1 MNKESE
7 LPYQSNDFIVA
18 SRKNQFS
25 SSSVASNASL
35 TFVPVAQKLSLH
47 KNKKKRQGLTDKEIK
62 RSFINDQATGKVR
75 AQKISD
81 HLPDKYVIAPRGYT
95 NDEANSINKEYAS
108 LHCDIQVNKDSIV
121 FSDTKIVREVEK
133 SENKYMKSVFKK
145 PSKK

>member
-1 MNKESE
+1 MNKESA

-18 SRKNQFS
+18 SRKNQLFS
-25 SSSVASNASL
+25 GSGTSNAPISFL
-35 TFVPVAQKLSLH
+35 PIAQKLSLH

-62 RSFINDQATGKVR
+62 RSFINDSTTGKVR
-75 AQKISD
+75 PQKISD

-95 NDEANSINKEYAS
+95 NDEAHSINKEYAT

-121 FSDTKIVREVEK
+121 FTDTKVVREVEK

>member
-1 MNKESE
+1 MNKESA

-18 SRKNQFS
+18 SRKNQLFS
-25 SSSVASNASL
+25 GSGTSNAPISFL
-35 TFVPVAQKLSLH
+35 PIAQKLSLH

-62 RSFINDQATGKVR
+62 RSFINDSTTGKVR
-75 AQKISD
+75 PQKISD

-95 NDEANSINKEYAS
+95 NDEAHSINKEYAT
-108 LHCDIQVNKDSIV
+108 LHFDIQVNKDSIV
-121 FSDTKIVREVEK
+121 FTDTKVVREVEK

>member
-1 MNKESE
+1 M
-7 LPYQSNDFIVA
+7 
-18 SRKNQFS
+18 
-25 SSSVASNASL
+25 
-35 TFVPVAQKLSLH
+35 H

-62 RSFINDQATGKVR
+62 RSFINDSATGKVR
-75 AQKISD
+75 PQKISD

-95 NDEANSINKEYAS
+95 NDEAHSINQEYAS

-121 FSDTKIVREVEK
+121 FTDTKVVREVEK

>member
-1 MNKESE
+1 MNKESA

-18 SRKNQFS
+18 SRKNQLFS
-25 SSSVASNASL
+25 GSSTSNAPISFL
-35 TFVPVAQKLSLH
+35 PIAQKLSLH

-62 RSFINDQATGKVR
+62 RSFINDSTTGKVR
-75 AQKISD
+75 PQKISD

-95 NDEANSINKEYAS
+95 IDEAHSINKEYAT

-121 FSDTKIVREVEK
+121 FTDTKVVREVEK